1 MKEQK
6 NIQTNKT
13 QNNIQTKETQK
24 NIQTKEI
31 QKTKETEKNKQK
43 KRVSMRFYLKAEN
56 SLKIEELVRILRERG
71 WKKDKTRLVDL
82 IIDALFLKADNRFY
96 EEILNKLT
104 PLEYLFKT
112 KLSNPSVKKEIERIL
127 KKKVKES

>member
-13 QNNIQTKETQK
+13 QKNIQTKETQK
-24 NIQTKEI
+24 
-31 QKTKETEKNKQK
+31 TKETEKNQK
-43 KRVSMRFYLKAEN
+43 NKRVSMKFYLKAEN
-56 SLKIEELVRILRERG
+56 SLKIEELVGILRERG
-71 WKKDKTRLVDL
+71 WKKGEIRLLDL
-82 IIDALFLKADNRFY
+82 IIDVLFLKADNKFY

-112 KLSNPSVKKEIERIL
+112 KLSNPSVKKEIEKIL
-127 KKKVKES
+127 KKKTYTDSV